1 MGNPKVL
8 LMDEPSEGLAPVV
21 VEIIRNGQMR
31 YRDEAGL
38 TIVLEEQ
45 NASLA
50 LSFAKRCLVM
60 SRGRVVH
67 DGPSSALEADE
78 NMLRRLLGVE
88 EPLKSLPYEAAFPT
102 YRRDH
107 F

>member
-1 MGNPKVL
+1 MLAIGRALMGNPKVL
-8 LMDEPSEGLAPVV
+8 LMDEPSEGLAPVI
-21 VEIIRNGQMR
+21 VETLRNGLMR
-31 YRDEAGL
+31 LRDEAGL
-38 TIVLEEQ
+38 TIVLVEQ

-88 EPLKSLPYEAAFPT
+88 GS
-102 YRRDH
+102 R
-107 F
+107 